1 MTWSVRLAAS
11 LRRGEA
17 VAALVMLLL
26 ACGVVW
32 QAVQMPPGTLGA
44 PGPGAFPGALGVLLA
59 VICIGLLVRAWRMTA
74 TQDESIVLGHR
85 DIVLTLVALV
95 VLGLLFE
102 WLGFVLSAGLFMLV
116 LFRAFSPLRWIGA
129 LVAAAAT
136 AAVSYFVFVRLL
148 GVALPPGLLPFA

>member
-1 MTWSVRLAAS
+1 MRWQVRLAAS

-17 VAALVMLLL
+17 LAALVLLLL

-59 VICIGLLVRAWRMTA
+59 AICIGLLVRAWRMTGA
-74 TQDESIVLGHR
+74 EDEAIVLGHR
-85 DIVLTLVALV
+85 DIALTLVALV
-95 VLGLLFE
+95 VLGVVFE

-116 LFRAFSPLRWIGA
+116 LFRAFSPLRWFGA
-129 LVAAAAT
+129 IVAAAAT
-136 AAVSYFVFVRLL
+136 AGVSYLVFVRLL
-148 GVALPPGLLPFA
+148 GVSLPPGLLPFA

>member
-1 MTWSVRLAAS
+1 MSLRIRLAAS

-17 VAALVMLLL
+17 VAALVLLLL

-32 QAVQMPPGTLGA
+32 QAARMPPGTLGA

-59 VICIGLLVRAWRMTA
+59 AICIGLLVRAWRMSA
-74 TQDESIVLGHR
+74 AEDESIVLGHR
-85 DIVLTLVALV
+85 DIALTLAALV

-116 LFRAFSPLRWIGA
+116 LFRAFAPLRWIGA
-129 LVAAAAT
+129 IVAAAAT
-136 AAVSYFVFVRLL
+136 AAVSYIVFVRLL
-148 GVALPPGLLPFA
+148 GVSLPAGVLPLS